1 MAVTDRQFQSNTLS
15 RRAMKSCV
23 SVSYAQ
29 WNFQLMDP
37 ILIIFAVADVGQ
49 EGIVEAESEALR
61 DHA

>member
-1 MAVTDRQFQSNTLS
+1 
-15 RRAMKSCV
+15 MKSCV